1 MISVDYDTYYA
12 AHRFGIVARAGGRL
26 MKPKRIALGN
36 DAQQVAGGNG
46 RATVKE
52 FATLDAVVI
61 ARSVEVPAG
70 PGAGP
75 AAGSRECWLR
85 ADLAELALEAMRF
98 EAAEHRRVVEV
109 VGRFI
114 ADTDAAG
121 AERNGVTVEQYRAD
135 RHRKGARW
143 DNYRAKQR
151 AGGF

>member
-1 MISVDYDTYYA
+1 MISVDYDTYYS
-12 AHRFGIVARAGGRL
+12 AHRFGLVARAGGRL
-26 MKPKRIALGN
+26 MRPKRIALGN

-52 FATLDAVVI
+52 FATLDATVI
-61 ARSVEVPAG
+61 ARSVE
-70 PGAGP
+70 

-85 ADLAELALEAMRF
+85 SDLAEQASAAMAR
-98 EAAEHRRVVEV
+98 EAAEHRRVVEA

-114 ADTDAAG
+114 ADTDRQGAA
-121 AERNGVTVEQYRAD
+121 RNGVTVEQYRAD

>member
-1 MISVDYDTYYA
+1 MISVDYDTYYS

-26 MKPKRIALGN
+26 KRPKRIELAEG
-36 DAQQVAGGNG
+36 AQQVAGGER

-52 FATLDAVVI
+52 FATLDATVI
-61 ARSVEVPAG
+61 ARSVE
-70 PGAGP
+70 

-85 ADLAELALEAMRF
+85 ADLAEQALEAMRF